1 MQLHYTH
8 NVSYSS
14 SDAQYKKMKS
24 NDNTSSSEKEYLERN
39 KTENDWSRILIIN
52 NSKEM
57 SKRILSEED
66 LKITIKSNEEK
77 NKEIHNKENNEKL
90 YKNIGKY
97 KDKYRV
103 FNFKNKR
110 NNKTNK
116 IIINNR
122 FGKKFR
128 ILNNGILLKNMNK
141 LKKENKNKFQVN
153 EYIISKGKKY
163 YNNIKPLN
171 TNIIP
176 NNIIKEDKNINL
188 KNENENLLLEK
199 PVENNHPDSFHVMF
213 IKRPKRSFITKIC
226 QYKNQSNKKIKEFKR
241 LNSSSGF
248 YNKKKPNSCRLTP
261 ITTMPEDGRKKSKS
275 KIIHNKI
282 PKLIENNT
290 DNKLASLSTTSNK
303 KYTINS
309 NASLF
314 LNRSNYLLKN
324 NNFLQRP
331 LSSVKVIRK
340 EININFKSSKTDNN
354 YNNTM
359 HNKSYNMPKTRF
371 ISSIMSTNTNKSSR
385 LKINESKNIMY
396 ENRDFMKQFRELKY
410 AFDFYST
417 NNNNLKDDNYYD
429 DNNYNSYRENLE
441 YIYMENYNN
450 DKKVIRKL
458 NSAKV
463 RSNSYQMFY
472 PKEISPLF
480 DYKNRNRF
488 EEEKQSKANND
499 ICSKCGYQKHF
510 GNEKKC
516 PICVNLKENN
526 IIREEN
532 LSNKKYYYPFRDK
545 YETDYSVKKTYRNHC
560 KIFNHIYN
568 TNNDN
573 REIKIIHNPYCINNG
588 FNSLGFK
595 RKKDLDYKRRKRNR
609 SHTNEKYSAIKK
621 YFV

>member
-14 SDAQYKKMKS
+14 SDAQYKKMRS
-24 NDNTSSSEKEYLERN
+24 SDNTSSSEKEYLERN

-141 LKKENKNKFQVN
+141 LKKSNKNKFQVN

-163 YNNIKPLN
+163 YNNIKPLT

-248 YNKKKPNSCRLTP
+248 YNKKKNL
-261 ITTMPEDGRKKSKS
+261 
-275 KIIHNKI
+275 IHV
-282 PKLIENNT
+282 
-290 DNKLASLSTTSNK
+290 D
-303 KYTINS
+303 
-309 NASLF
+309 
-314 LNRSNYLLKN
+314 
-324 NNFLQRP
+324 
-331 LSSVKVIRK
+331 
-340 EININFKSSKTDNN
+340 
-354 YNNTM
+354 
-359 HNKSYNMPKTRF
+359 
-371 ISSIMSTNTNKSSR
+371 
-385 LKINESKNIMY
+385 
-396 ENRDFMKQFRELKY
+396 
-410 AFDFYST
+410 
-417 NNNNLKDDNYYD
+417 
-429 DNNYNSYRENLE
+429 
-441 YIYMENYNN
+441 
-450 DKKVIRKL
+450 
-458 NSAKV
+458 
-463 RSNSYQMFY
+463 
-472 PKEISPLF
+472 
-480 DYKNRNRF
+480 
-488 EEEKQSKANND
+488 
-499 ICSKCGYQKHF
+499 
-510 GNEKKC
+510 
-516 PICVNLKENN
+516 
-526 IIREEN
+526 
-532 LSNKKYYYPFRDK
+532 
-545 YETDYSVKKTYRNHC
+545 
-560 KIFNHIYN
+560 
-568 TNNDN
+568 
-573 REIKIIHNPYCINNG
+573 
-588 FNSLGFK
+588 
-595 RKKDLDYKRRKRNR
+595 
-609 SHTNEKYSAIKK
+609 
-621 YFV
+621 